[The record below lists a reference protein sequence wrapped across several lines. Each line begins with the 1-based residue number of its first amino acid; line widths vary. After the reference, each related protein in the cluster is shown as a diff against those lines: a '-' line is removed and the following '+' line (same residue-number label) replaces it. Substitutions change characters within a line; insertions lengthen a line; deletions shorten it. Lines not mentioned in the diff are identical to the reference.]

1 MKAAKAA
8 LAAHVQKKYW
18 EFHNLLYK
26 NYRNLNDLK
35 IQEIGE
41 KLHLDLES
49 FNKDMQDPA
58 FQRLIIRDVKNG
70 REIGV
75 SGIPA
80 VFVNGKRLKNRNF
93 HGFEQR
99 IISELKK
106 RQ

>member
-1 MKAAKAA
+1 VKAAKAA

-18 EFHNLLYK
+18 EFHDHLCK

-41 KLHLDLES
+41 KLQLDLKR
-49 FNKDMQDPA
+49 FNKDMKDPA
-58 FQRLIIRDVKNG
+58 FHRLIIRDVKNG

-93 HGFEQR
+93 HGFDQR
-99 IISELKK
+99 IISELNR